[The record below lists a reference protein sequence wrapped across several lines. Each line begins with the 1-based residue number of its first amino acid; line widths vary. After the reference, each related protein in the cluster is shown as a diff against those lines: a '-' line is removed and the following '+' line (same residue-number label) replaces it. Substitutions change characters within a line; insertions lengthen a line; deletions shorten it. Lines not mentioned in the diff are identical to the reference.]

1 MSISNLLH
9 EMCVD
14 LAEADLN
21 AIRKA
26 RGFSPSETASRT
38 SFASYFVSSIGVTE
52 ALQNISAEE
61 IITLHLLH
69 QTGEVDVS
77 FFERL
82 YGRAA
87 QHNKRYYGTFTQQY
101 KSTFDAVKKNLV
113 RRGIVVMAEGNC
125 SA

>member
-9 EMCVD
+9 EMCAD

-61 IITLHLLH
+61 IITSEPTAHPWRQKALKNRQISLGKKCVK
-69 QTGEVDVS
+69 TARYGGRMSVS
-77 FFERL
+77 VSR
-82 YGRAA
+82 
-87 QHNKRYYGTFTQQY
+87 KDTP
-101 KSTFDAVKKNLV
+101 SV
-113 RRGIVVMAEGNC
+113 
-125 SA
+125 